1 MSSEINKSKLDSLE
15 NDRQL
20 LVDQLLAKSVQA
32 DTSETMTS
40 LVGKV
45 NTIVT
50 GELEPDP
57 YVAPSHTFNMYY
69 DDRTTYNTA
78 LSIFDSAYEP
88 YISWVLGQVEN
99 YCVRDVC
106 PGILSLHLK
115 SSYSFTPNKTS
126 LRYFCSYLPYLTS
139 LTIDRGF
146 LPSTITD
153 MEGFLSACDSLVE
166 VDLRNLDVSNVT
178 NFESFFEGCSSLTTI
193 NFDGWNTTK
202 GVNFDRMFVYCSS
215 LKHLDISSFTFGE
228 NLSIRLY
235 GMFNSYLEYLDISG
249 FDFVNTS
256 GSTFSGVGGTFSQMN
271 KNCFI
276 YVKDQANLDYIQNSR
291 SAYDRFTNIHVKEV

>member
-166 VDLRNLDVSNVT
+166 VDLRNLDV
-178 NFESFFEGCSSLTTI
+178 
-193 NFDGWNTTK
+193 
-202 GVNFDRMFVYCSS
+202 
-215 LKHLDISSFTFGE
+215 LKSEEVKE
-228 NLSIRLY
+228 NEEIKKTLNKSIRKFY
-235 GMFNSYLEYLDISG
+235 EEYINSVEFKIDEINRLRKKE
-249 FDFVNTS
+249 
-256 GSTFSGVGGTFSQMN
+256 MN
-271 KNCFI
+271 
-276 YVKDQANLDYIQNSR
+276 DDYIKRYIYLANHFIEFLLQ
-291 SAYDRFTNIHVKEV
+291 